1 MLLTLDR
8 QPSWRDTTLGLLWVG
23 GAFQCY
29 ALEDQVRHGAK
40 IPGVTAIPAG
50 RYRVDITWSPRFGRR
65 LPVLLDVP
73 GFDGVRIHPG
83 NTAADTEGCILVGR
97 LVVDATRIAESAAAF
112 ADLFALLEAG
122 VANDEGCWIDI
133 VDPLAA

>member
-83 NTAADTEGCILVGR
+83 NTAADTEGCILVGLGSDTVEPRITQSRAALELLMDR
-97 LVVDATRIAESAAAF
+97 L
-112 ADLFALLEAG
+112 AG
-122 VANDEGCWIDI
+122 CDGFTLDVRKGA
-133 VDPLAA
+133 

>member
-83 NTAADTEGCILVGR
+83 NTEHDTEGCLLPGYGIGPNNESVTRSREAYGDWLDMILASIHDGERCYITV
-97 LVVDATRIAESAAAF
+97 TR
-112 ADLFALLEAG
+112 
-122 VANDEGCWIDI
+122 
-133 VDPLAA
+133 